1 MKNIHM
7 KNITLKILA
16 CAALISSG
24 TFAAASGFGLDSTR
38 RSDLGFAP
46 GAFPAPVLEKSAVE
60 DDLVSIVLGVKV
72 PFGALRTAAEM
83 IAVSERRLTI
93 IDPAAPVVVRS
104 GEFLKIVNLN
114 VNINGITAIPTLT
127 LKPYLEG
134 TDRLAIRIERV
145 QFHASMQPGKS
156 VRQAA
161 DEFNTED
168 MVAEVMNVLIDG
180 IMKALDARFASGQIP
195 LKASEILTMSYDKAA
210 WTLHSTVSTKFLERY
225 LPQAIFGKQI
235 HLTKFSF
242 DDTSIGLKLQTK

>member
-16 CAALISSG
+16 CAALLSSG
-24 TFAAASGFGLDSTR
+24 TFAAAAGFELDSTR
-38 RSDLGFAP
+38 RADLGFSPA
-46 GAFPAPVLEKSAVE
+46 AFPAPVMEKSAVE
-60 DDLVSIVLGVKV
+60 DDMVSIVIGAKV
-72 PFGALRTAAEM
+72 PFATLKTAAEM

-93 IDPAAPVVVRS
+93 IDPSAPVVVRA
-104 GEFLKIVNLN
+104 GEFLKIVNLK
-114 VNINGITAIPTLT
+114 VDINGITAIPTLT

-145 QFHASMQPGKS
+145 QFHASMEPGKKA
-156 VRQAA
+156 RQTGE
-161 DEFNTED
+161 EFNTED
-168 MVAEVMNVLIDG
+168 MVEDVMNVMIDG
-180 IMKALDARFASGQIP
+180 IMKALDARFAAGTIP
-195 LKASEILTMSYDKAA
+195 LKASEIITMSYDKAA
-210 WTLHSTVSTKFLERY
+210 WTLHTVVSTKFLKRY